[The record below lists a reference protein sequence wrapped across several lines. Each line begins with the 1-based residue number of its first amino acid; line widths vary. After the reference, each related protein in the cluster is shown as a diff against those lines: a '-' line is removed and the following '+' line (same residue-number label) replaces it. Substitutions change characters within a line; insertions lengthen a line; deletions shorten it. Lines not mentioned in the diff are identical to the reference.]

1 MVTGLTNL
9 TWVTAGFGWITLV
22 APIIVAAP
30 LYFQGTL
37 SFGGLMMAAAAFN
50 QTQSSLRW
58 FVDNFSVIAD
68 WRATLLRVATFRRA
82 LMMADAL
89 GESESRISYEE
100 GEPGEI
106 VLDELEVVSVSGRD
120 MIEERQ
126 VRIRRG
132 ERLLIV
138 AHQGTSKTQL
148 FRALAGLWPWGSGR
162 ILRPKEEPIFYL
174 PRGTPYLPRG
184 R

>member
-1 MVTGLTNL
+1 M
-9 TWVTAGFGWITLV
+9 TAE
-22 APIIVAAP
+22 
-30 LYFQGTL
+30 
-37 SFGGLMMAAAAFN
+37 S
-50 QTQSSLRW
+50 
-58 FVDNFSVIAD
+58 
-68 WRATLLRVATFRRA
+68 
-82 LMMADAL
+82 L
-89 GESESRISYEE
+89 GESESRIAYGE

-120 MIEERQ
+120 MLKERQ

-162 ILRPKEEPIFYL
+162 IMRPKDEPIFYL

-184 R
+184 SLREVLAYPRRVEDFTESAYLHALRRMGLERLVPMLPEDAALGSAAEPGRAAEPRLGAHRAAAPALADRR